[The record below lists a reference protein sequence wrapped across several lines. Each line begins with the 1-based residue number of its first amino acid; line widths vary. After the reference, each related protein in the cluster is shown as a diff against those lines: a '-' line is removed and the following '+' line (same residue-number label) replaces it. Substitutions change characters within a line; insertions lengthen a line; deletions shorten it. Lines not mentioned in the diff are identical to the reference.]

1 MLSIFI
7 LCLVTSFLKRW
18 EWPWPLTFGY
28 KVFTQYFCICKP
40 YVCVNWTEFEYFF
53 LDQNHLETPK
63 VMTLTFDLE
72 NGKQPYLIK
81 LWCILYLNAKFDGC
95 ILKTVYVANLYITL
109 LQRRKKLQW
118 PLVTLNFEIWSPKKN
133 LYNPRHVLDISAKN
147 KVDPPIGLGGV
158 RPQTDTHRQTEDLRL
173 L

>member
-1 MLSIFI
+1 M
-7 LCLVTSFLKRW
+7 T
-18 EWPWPLTFGY
+18 LTFDLGVRNFQTIFSVMLPLCWHELNHLWAFY
-28 KVFTQYFCICKP
+28 
-40 YVCVNWTEFEYFF
+40 

-95 ILKTVYVANLYITL
+95 IFKTVYVANLYITL

-118 PLVTLNFEIWSPKKN
+118 PLVTLTFEIWSPKKICTI
-133 LYNPRHVLDISAKN
+133 P
-147 KVDPPIGLGGV
+147 GV
-158 RPQTDTHRQTEDLRL
+158 CLTFVPKMKLIRLLVSEEFGNTQTDRQRTYGYYSIDDA
-173 L
+173 